1 MLVRWFA
8 FQGSAPL
15 KTNESGKWVRRSNA
29 LCEAHFPQIN
39 LVDILGFLPS
49 SASPLVISTYTRSLR
64 VVCSSTSSRRAL
76 VQYHGSRTNFP
87 KRGELLA
94 TGSRKLRL
102 AVSVYNSFRDH
113 ITTTVAKARCKTYGL
128 HTSMGHN
135 MVRKIRNRREN
146 YWSAGLWHALR
157 RTRCDREWTF

>member
-49 SASPLVISTYTRSLR
+49 SSEFSTRDFNVHVGHCALFA
-64 VVCSSTSSRRAL
+64 TSSRRAL
-76 VQYHGSRTNFP
+76 VQSHGSRTNFP

-135 MVRKIRNRREN
+135 MARKIRNRREN